1 MHCSGPLPLIFEG
14 PEQRFGGKNC
24 QMGVRKINGSQGN
37 LAFLSG
43 VPVMYS
49 IFFRAV
55 RQIMNRQL
63 QL

>member
-24 QMGVRKINGSQGN
+24 QNGSQGN
-37 LAFLSG
+37 RAFFSG

-55 RQIMNRQL
+55 QQIMNRQL